1 LWAGSAYLE
10 KSKSASTEGCFI
22 TGEPDISAVLSMSIE
37 QTARLCR
44 EDLLKSARTIL
55 LQARQVNPLN
65 TDHTANLGRLYKNW
79 ADLSTTSE
87 SAAARIDQSIAYFQE
102 ATTLSPQNTI
112 IWNELATVYLYQ
124 LRDLEKTRETVLR
137 SLVLDNRYE
146 QTHMI
151 HGDLLQ
157 TEAGLL
163 RQQMA
168 TVQAELAAASEE
180 QKAALETE
188 LARLETEWKAK
199 LEAAVGAYEQAV
211 EIEPRLINVFTT
223 MALANEQ
230 MGRFEKAVEILNEA
244 AAANPTSAEPYIT
257 LAEMYRRA
265 GDPEAAIAA
274 YLQGIALKPSNV
286 NYRVALATLLESL
299 GRLDEALLQ
308 VQEAARLT
316 PEDPALRQSLAFM
329 YQRLG
334 MYPEALAEA
343 QVAAQL
349 APNDATPRLLV
360 GDLSRALNDLQT
372 ASAAYEQALAI
383 APSLENAW
391 SVHLNLALIY
401 GESGQFDLALA
412 HAMAAL
418 ETAPEDQWPQIN
430 DFIVQL
436 EQQGSTSP

>member
-1 LWAGSAYLE
+1 
-10 KSKSASTEGCFI
+10 
-22 TGEPDISAVLSMSIE
+22 MSIE

-79 ADLSTTSE
+79 ADLSTTPE
-87 SAAARIDQSIAYFQE
+87 SVAERVDQSIAYFQE

-112 IWNELATVYLYQ
+112 VWNELSTVYLYQ

-137 SLVLDNRYE
+137 SLALDDRYE

-157 TEAGLL
+157 TEAGSL

-188 LARLETEWKAK
+188 LDRLETEWKAK

-286 NYRVALATLLESL
+286 NYRIALANLLESL